1 MSYPLGAAVTAD
13 QLTEDPHPVLRE
25 LRAAEPVSWLPA
37 LGGWLVTRRD
47 LAEQVLRDPAGFTVD
62 DPRFTTAQV
71 VGPSMLSLD
80 GAEHRRHREPFARAL
95 RRGDLSSGLAEFTTI
110 EAIRLA
116 TALASKGAGG
126 AQGTGPGRDGAGE
139 PEARPGSG
147 GRGAVREADAEPG
160 GEAGVGGAAGAG
172 GPVPAPGRRA
182 ELRRGLAG
190 PLAVAVMGQVLGLGD
205 IDPAVLLAWYDAIVA
220 GVSELSAAPPGEA
233 MPSGGPAPPGAVPPG
248 AVPPGAVPPPAAA
261 AFGELRDCLAGV
273 IEAPAGSSLL
283 AAAATNAG
291 LSVDEIVSNAAVMLF
306 GGIETTEGMICNA
319 VWHLLSSPAQ
329 LAALAADR
337 SLAGGAIDESL
348 RLEPAAAVVDRYA
361 TGDVGLGPARVRAG
375 DLVTVSLAGANR
387 DPGTF
392 PDPDRFDLRRG
403 NARQNLGF
411 ALGPHFCVGAQ
422 LARMETQAALGAL
435 LDQLPGLAL
444 DPARPTAPR
453 GLVFR
458 KPPALHVCWD
468 EPGP

>member
-110 EAIRLA
+110 EATRLV
-116 TALASKGAGG
+116 TALASG
-126 AQGTGPGRDGAGE
+126 GPGRPG
-139 PEARPGSG
+139 RPG
-147 GRGAVREADAEPG
+147 
-160 GEAGVGGAAGAG
+160 
-172 GPVPAPGRRA
+172 RA

-190 PLAVAVMGQVLGLGD
+190 PLAVAVMAQVLGLGD
-205 IDPAVLLAWYDAIVA
+205 IDPAVLLSWYDAIVA
-220 GVSELSAAPPGEA
+220 GVSELSAGPGE
-233 MPSGGPAPPGAVPPG
+233 PGRQVPAGAV
-248 AVPPGAVPPPAAA
+248 A

-283 AAAATNAG
+283 AAVATTAG

-329 LAALAADR
+329 LVALAADR

-361 TGDVGLGPARVRAG
+361 TADVVLGPAQVRAG

-387 DPGTF
+387 DPETF

-458 KPPALHVCWD
+458 KPPALHVLWA
-468 EPGP
+468 EASP